1 MNREEIENT
10 KTEEKNKEGS
20 TLKKKRGRKRT
31 KEKPT
36 ILDQKKFFIDY
47 SSEPKKHELVV
58 KLINEANQKNFG
70 KEVIFKDLVDF
81 ALKKLTT
88 KDLEKIQESTLGEM
102 DKVQMLLEKHNLK
115 HGTNLNLGEFLVK
128 QLKIS

>member
-1 MNREEIENT
+1 MNIEEIEKA
-10 KTEEKNKEGS
+10 KTEERNKEGS
-20 TLKKKRGRKRT
+20 TLKKKRGRKRI

-70 KEVIFKDLVDF
+70 KEVVFKDLVDF
-81 ALKKLTT
+81 ALKKLTA
-88 KDLEKIQESTLGEM
+88 KDLEKIQEYL
-102 DKVQMLLEKHNLK
+102 
-115 HGTNLNLGEFLVK
+115 
-128 QLKIS
+128 